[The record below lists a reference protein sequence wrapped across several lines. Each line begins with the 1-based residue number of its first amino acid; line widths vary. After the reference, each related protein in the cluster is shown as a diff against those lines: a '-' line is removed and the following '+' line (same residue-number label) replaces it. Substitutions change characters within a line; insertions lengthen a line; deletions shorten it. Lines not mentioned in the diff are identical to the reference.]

1 MRHGSSQVSI
11 YLVICV
17 SLHVNIFMD
26 VGVSN
31 RYTTEMQRM
40 LFCFISHFTAAFNL
54 ERIKSLYQLYVLNN
68 VNNLLV
74 ENHFLE
80 YGLLLK
86 WCHTTPLTK
95 TKKADFHQ
103 YLNFSYHVLGCI
115 VSEQNENWVNLN
127 VMAFLILE
135 SHFLR
140 LTSLFTH
147 ACSRCDRTLC
157 ISEMIII

>member
-1 MRHGSSQVSI
+1 MSCILGIIVILCIHMGTLTKWLCVCHGSSQVPI

-40 LFCFISHFTAAFNL
+40 LFLFHFTAIFNL
-54 ERIKSLYQLYVLNN
+54 EPIKSLYQLYFLNN

-74 ENHFLE
+74 ENHFLD
-80 YGLLLK
+80 YGLLPK
-86 WCHTTPLTK
+86 WCHTIPLTK
-95 TKKADFHQ
+95 TKEADFHQ

-115 VSEQNENWVNLN
+115 VSEQIRTE
-127 VMAFLILE
+127 
-135 SHFLR
+135 
-140 LTSLFTH
+140 LFW
-147 ACSRCDRTLC
+147 TL
-157 ISEMIII
+157 SPS